1 MRTGFLSAAWTR
13 RQRVL
18 WFSPQQGDEV
28 LDALC
33 KFHDF
38 TTSMEFELDFI
49 IPCRSM
55 INGLFKADER
65 VYHFARQNEADP
77 HTKYERESR
86 HNAQAP
92 LSTMNQLAGFLVI
105 QLDAPPIALFQLGRE
120 LQGPFT

>member
-1 MRTGFLSAAWTR
+1 M
-13 RQRVL
+13 
-18 WFSPQQGDEV
+18 
-28 LDALC
+28 DALC

-105 QLDAPPIALFQLGRE
+105 QLDAPAWSSRARSNNGRS
-120 LQGPFT
+120 LHSSASTRSIGRRRPWRRMRSLLR